1 MRVLSLAPLH
11 NTGTKRDATGAF
23 QPEAVAFVD
32 PIPLPNSTLPATI
45 DNSLPAAKMRAE
57 VAARIRGFAP
67 DVLAFFCH
75 GWRTGIQFGWNL
87 DSIDTL
93 ASVIAESCTSD
104 APIVALYACSTA
116 SGGVGG
122 DGGFADQLRD
132 ALCQAGAVNCR
143 VDAHDRPG
151 HTTRNPY
158 VRRFEGQ
165 GSTVG
170 GTGGQW
176 IVAPGSALWKPWRTA
191 LQKTDL
197 RLRFPLMTIAE
208 IHEEVTK

>member
-11 NTGTKRDATGAF
+11 NSPGKRDATGAF
-23 QPEAVAFVD
+23 QPEAEMFCSISPAFSD
-32 PIPLPNSTLPATI
+32 DMYLI
-45 DNSLPAAKMRAE
+45 DNRAATSKFMRDDTAT
-57 VAARIRGFAP
+57 AIRNARP
-67 DVLAFFCH
+67 DLLAFFCH
-75 GWRTGIQFGWNL
+75 GWKTGIQFGWSL

-93 ASVIAESCTSD
+93 ATVIAESCSSD

-132 ALCQAGAVNCR
+132 ALCAAGAVNCR
-143 VDAHDRPG
+143 VDAHDRAG

-165 GSTVG
+165 GSTTG
-170 GTGGQW
+170 GQGGQW
-176 IVAPGSALWKPWRTA
+176 IVAPGSSQWKAWRTA